1 MKIIV
6 REFYR
11 ISNTIYINVL
21 LKKELDIYY
30 SDILDILDILD
41 NIRVELNER
50 Y

>member
-30 SDILDILDILD
+30 SDILDILD